1 MSERPWGYFSVETI
15 AGTMWPV
22 YVLSRHADPYGLNSS
37 RHPQRE
43 EEKWP
48 EITAS
53 PFVFIS
59 VWRCAVNV
67 LLRRETL
74 MPRAMYWRLGLKAI
88 ISLFF
93 PHNMSADNNYIF
105 ILRGRRKVVFC
116 VDQMRR
122 KQALGPDR
130 VTINWLLIHHLPAPE
145 LGSVSPEHTPNFPQ
159 MKTFQSR
166 WGGG

>member
-1 MSERPWGYFSVETI
+1 VETI
-15 AGTMWPV
+15 AGTVACV

-59 VWRCAVNV
+59 LWRCAVNV
-67 LLRRETL
+67 LAPRDSHVKYIVRASETR
-74 MPRAMYWRLGLKAI
+74 PRAI

-105 ILRGRRKVVFC
+105 ILRGRGAKWFFVWIKCAENKRS
-116 VDQMRR
+116 
-122 KQALGPDR
+122 
-130 VTINWLLIHHLPAPE
+130 TLIE
-145 LGSVSPEHTPNFPQ
+145 
-159 MKTFQSR
+159 
-166 WGGG
+166 